1 MSKIR
6 GLNLPLLRRIAQR
19 LASELFPNRSL
30 EIAVYYVE
38 SNEMAAMN
46 EKFLSHAGP
55 TDVITFD
62 YSNDE
67 IVHGEIIICP
77 EEALKQA
84 REFGSTPQMELVRYL
99 VHGLLHLR
107 GYDDRQAAKRLKMK
121 RAEDKWVRWVA
132 GQFPCDKVW
141 SKKPRA

>member
-19 LASELFPNRSL
+19 LAAELFPKRSH
-30 EIAVYYVE
+30 EFGVYYVN
-38 SNEMAAMN
+38 SKEMAAMN
-46 EKFLSHAGP
+46 EKFLGHAGP

-67 IVHGEIIICP
+67 IVHGEIVICVD
-77 EEALKQA
+77 EAITQA
-84 REFGSTPQMELVRYL
+84 REFGATPQMELVRYL

-132 GQFPCDKVW
+132 AQFTCDKVW